1 MFGVRHAL
9 NDIEPLVKLMQGRH
23 AGYEPLSTQDWNAF
37 LRVRDRLHLAARNLR
52 SHAEGLL
59 SGKSPIHLAAVTT
72 AGRAAQSR

>member
-37 LRVRDRLHLAARNLR
+37 LRVRDRLALARTRAT
-52 SHAEGLL
+52 SSA
-59 SGKSPIHLAAVTT
+59 I
-72 AGRAAQSR
+72 AGRSMECV